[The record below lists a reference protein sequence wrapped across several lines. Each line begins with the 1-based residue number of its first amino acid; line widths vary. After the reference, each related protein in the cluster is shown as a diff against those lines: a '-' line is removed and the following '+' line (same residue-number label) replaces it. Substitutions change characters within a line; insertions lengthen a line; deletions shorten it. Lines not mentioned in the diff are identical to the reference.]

1 MPQHAAGRLKL
12 RNTDLSLSLKLFV
25 CRADAEA
32 LPRHNT
38 IRRDNRGS
46 LVAGLQSD
54 CMEVTFRLGEASK
67 PEFTLLC
74 KAMEVQGPIVRA
86 VHTLNSYEA
95 WAYEAWALKPFMAS
109 LRYCTGL
116 RELK

>member
-1 MPQHAAGRLKL
+1 MPQHGAAGRLKL
-12 RNTDLSLSLKLFV
+12 RNTELSLSLKLFV

-38 IRRDNRGS
+38 IRRDNKAS
-46 LVAGLQSD
+46 LVAGLQPESV
-54 CMEVTFRLGEASK
+54 EVTFDVKEASK

-74 KAMEVQGPIVRA
+74 KAMEVQGPLVRA
-86 VHTLNSYEA
+86 VRILNSDEA
-95 WAYEAWALKPFMAS
+95 WAVTPFMAS
-109 LRYCTGL
+109 LRCCTGL